1 MNAADCKKNFSKFCS
16 YEERKNKNWF
26 HIPVLC
32 GKCLSQ
38 ISPHELSPYYLLPTC
53 FKVKIASKES
63 EIAVSGMHVWLHTI
77 PCQTSMKH
85 WLPGYDGKT
94 HQSLQMRTKFR
105 LKFRHKV
112 LTFEENLQVVYHRD
126 WVGRFCYIRLATS
139 LEQSQQSKKTY

>member
-1 MNAADCKKNFSKFCS
+1 MRHSRNKNKSIRCWACMTGHLIASKKEVFECCRLQKNFSKFCS

-77 PCQTSMKH
+77 RCQTSMKH
-85 WLPGYDGKT
+85 WLRGYDGKT

-112 LTFEENLQVVYHRD
+112 LT
-126 WVGRFCYIRLATS
+126 
-139 LEQSQQSKKTY
+139 